1 MNYTK
6 SGLFWPACKRLLS
19 PLLRRRLHCV
29 DAVGT
34 ANFLTCFFGTKSA
47 PSLRKQ
53 SLPSSEPGMYRYAAN
68 KQLSDQSRD
77 LAALFIAGS
86 HYCHDSHRV
95 ASHADVL
102 RRSSRVPTPLTSADL
117 SEKKN
122 VDQSWQTS
130 RSDKCTLDLE
140 KFRAC

>member
-6 SGLFWPACKRLLS
+6 SGLFWSACRRLFT
-19 PLLRRRLHCV
+19 PLLRRRQHCV

-34 ANFLTCFFGTKSA
+34 ANFLTCFFGIKSA

-53 SLPSSEPGMYRYAAN
+53 SLPSSEPRMCRYAAN

-95 ASHADVL
+95 VL
-102 RRSSRVPTPLTSADL
+102 RGSSRAPAPLTSADL
-117 SEKKN
+117 SGKN
-122 VDQSWQTS
+122 VDQSQQTS
-130 RSDKCTLDLE
+130 RSGMCTLDLE